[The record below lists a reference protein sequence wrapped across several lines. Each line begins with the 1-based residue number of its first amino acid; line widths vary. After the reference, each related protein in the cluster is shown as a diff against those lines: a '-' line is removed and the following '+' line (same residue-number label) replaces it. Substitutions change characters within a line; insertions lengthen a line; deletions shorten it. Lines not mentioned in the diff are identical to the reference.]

1 MSEFSP
7 GLVTVFGGS
16 GFVGTQAVRALAR
29 RGWRVRVAVRKPHL
43 AQDLRILGDVGQIQ
57 PVRCDITRPA
67 DVAAALKGADAAVNL
82 VGLLYEAP
90 GRGFDAAH
98 IQGTRNIAEACEAA
112 GVARFVHVS
121 AIGADVNSEA
131 DYGRSKGEAEAAARA
146 VKPDTVILRPSIVFG
161 TGDGFLNRFAA
172 MAGTAPA
179 LPLIGGGRTKFQPV
193 WVGDVAEAIA
203 RSVSRLDAAGRTFE
217 LGGPEVWSFKDILKY
232 ILRETGKMRLLAPL
246 PVFVAA
252 TMGRV
257 MQLSSLVG
265 IPPVLTR
272 DQVLML
278 KVDNVVAPGAEGL
291 AALGIEPTGLE
302 AIAPSY
308 LWRYRRGG
316 QFARNPGAPREDAVE
331 PA

>member
-29 RGWRVRVAVRKPHL
+29 RGWRVRVAVRNPHL

-82 VGLLYEAP
+82 VGLLFEAP

-98 IQGTRNIAEACEAA
+98 VQGTRNIAEACEAA

-121 AIGADVNSEA
+121 AIGADVDSEA
-131 DYGRSKGEAEAAARA
+131 GYGRSKGEAEAAARA

-161 TGDGFLNRFAA
+161 TGDGFLNRFAS

-179 LPLIGGGRTKFQPV
+179 LPLIGGGKTRFQPV

-203 RSVSRLDAAGRTFE
+203 RSVTRIDAAGRTFE

-232 ILRETGKMRLLAPL
+232 ILRETGKSRLLAPL

-265 IPPVLTR
+265 IAPVLTR

-316 QFARNPGAPREDAVE
+316 QFAKNPGAPKDDAVE